1 MKLVVGVLLF
11 AGCAAGGRPFEPPTD
26 DAPTNPP
33 ADGPV
38 SPDPMPDSQ
47 QPDSMVLPPD
57 SSVTPDSPPPP
68 PDACVPVITEVLAN
82 PNLDGT
88 PIGTGW
94 TQVLIQGL
102 EGGPYPIITP
112 DGLAAASAP
121 NKAWM
126 GGAAG
131 LDAGQATVSDAL
143 FQQITFPADATTF
156 VVTGMFATGTV
167 EDQDAVY
174 DTFRLDV
181 TDVNGTPIENVLQ
194 LNNLTPAAPFA
205 AFSKTLAQNY
215 AGMTV
220 QLRATSTNDVINH
233 TNFFLDSLSFKAT
246 FCP

>member
-1 MKLVVGVLLF
+1 MRGMKLVVGVLLF

-26 DAPTNPP
+26 DAPVTPP

-38 SPDPMPDSQ
+38 SPDP
-47 QPDSMVLPPD
+47 QPDAMVLPPD
-57 SSVTPDSPPPP
+57 APPDSLPPP

-82 PNLDGT
+82 GSLDGT

-102 EGGPYPIITP
+102 EGGPYPIITA
-112 DGLAAASAP
+112 DGLAAVSAP

-131 LDAGQATVSDAL
+131 LDAGQPSVSDAL

-167 EDQDAVY
+167 EDQDDVY

-205 AFSKTLAQNY
+205 AFSKSLTGNY